1 MKGVEGVVDVVMN
14 DDDVV
19 GVILTEQH
27 GDGFRQ
33 GMIAEVLSS
42 MCANVEGFGVRN
54 EDQAAVGPG

>member
-1 MKGVEGVVDVVMN
+1 MN

-33 GMIAEVLSS
+33 GMGLEVLPS
-42 MCANVEGFGVRN
+42 MCANVEGFGVGN